1 MPEMLSLVLGFV
13 VGGVVAWFLV
23 TLMLR
28 SSFQGQVADH
38 KARAYAAEQL
48 VAELRQQ
55 AEQKETEI
63 VGLREALEKEQ
74 QASTE
79 AQTRLEAA
87 HQSVE
92 EQKKLLDEAGVRLA
106 DAFKAL
112 SADALRANNQSFL
125 ELAKQSLE
133 TVLSEARG
141 DIGKRQ
147 EAIDALVRPL
157 RDELKQ
163 YDDQIRQFEEKR
175 QSQYST
181 LTEQLRSLSA
191 DQQQLQ
197 KETSSLVTALRT
209 PRVRGRWGELSLHR
223 VVELAGMSEHCDF
236 EEQKTVASE
245 NGARRPDLV
254 VHLPAERDIV
264 VDAKVPLEAY
274 LDAMSTST
282 EEEHRAAMLRH
293 AQQLRTHM
301 NQLGSK
307 SYWEQF
313 PRAPEF
319 VVMFVPGEAFFS
331 AALEVDRTLIEDGMA
346 RGAVMATPTTLIALL
361 RAVAFGWRQE
371 RIAENAR
378 AISELGKQLHERL
391 KIMAEHFEDVGKSL
405 DKAVTAYNKTAGSLE
420 SRVLTAAR
428 RFRELGAASGEEIP
442 VLEPVDQA
450 PRALGVP
457 AAQGDKDDT

>member
-254 VHLPAERDIV
+254 VHLPA
-264 VDAKVPLEAY
+264 
-274 LDAMSTST
+274 
-282 EEEHRAAMLRH
+282 
-293 AQQLRTHM
+293 
-301 NQLGSK
+301 
-307 SYWEQF
+307 
-313 PRAPEF
+313 
-319 VVMFVPGEAFFS
+319 
-331 AALEVDRTLIEDGMA
+331 
-346 RGAVMATPTTLIALL
+346 
-361 RAVAFGWRQE
+361 
-371 RIAENAR
+371 
-378 AISELGKQLHERL
+378 
-391 KIMAEHFEDVGKSL
+391 
-405 DKAVTAYNKTAGSLE
+405 
-420 SRVLTAAR
+420 
-428 RFRELGAASGEEIP
+428 
-442 VLEPVDQA
+442 
-450 PRALGVP
+450 
-457 AAQGDKDDT
+457 